1 MDAITPRKHMAGMG
15 GATEGTMG
23 NFGVDGFHEPKVN
36 GGTGNMMEKVTHKTN
51 DDASRAGPPHVKRG
65 GGMMPA
71 TAHSDHGPHQLPP
84 EKGAFGVG
92 SMKSMNG

>member
-1 MDAITPRKHMAGMG
+1 MDGIKPHKHMAGMPG
-15 GATEGTMG
+15 DKEGTMG
-23 NFGVDGFHEPKVN
+23 DFGVDKFHDTKVN
-36 GGTGNMMEKVTHKTN
+36 GGHGNMMEAVTHKTME
-51 DDASRAGPPHVKRG
+51 DGSRAGPPHVKRG

-84 EKGAFGVG
+84 MTGSFGVG

>member
-1 MDAITPRKHMAGMG
+1 MDGIKPKKHSAGMSG
-15 GATEGTMG
+15 SMEGVSG
-23 NFGVDGFHEPKVN
+23 DFGVDKFHSTAVN
-36 GGTGNMMEKVTHKTN
+36 GGHGNMMEAVTHKTN

-71 TAHSDHGPHQLPP
+71 TAHSDHGPHQMPP
-84 EKGAFGVG
+84 KGDTFGVG